1 MTPLTEREG
10 SGREK
15 QKEREACVC
24 AGLIEHGQMMPC
36 DRLRQPGRAGRAD
49 QAGGWSGKRVGSR
62 GGMTKT
68 KACATTEDI

>member
-24 AGLIEHGQMMPC
+24 AGLIEHVQMMPC

-49 QAGGWSGKRVGSR
+49 QAYGHAGGSH
-62 GGMTKT
+62 GGMMKT
-68 KACATTEDI
+68 KACATTEDT